1 MQRGYRLEIN
11 DVNNCIILS
20 KLRANTPSNS
30 QSRKPKKACN
40 QKYSDAC
47 VIALWHLH
55 HYILDNHI
63 FKEELKWMNLKI
75 KLLRENS
82 WFVQLWYLHEI
93 WFYKTSHF

>member
-47 VIALWHLH
+47 VIAL
-55 HYILDNHI
+55 
-63 FKEELKWMNLKI
+63 
-75 KLLRENS
+75 
-82 WFVQLWYLHEI
+82 
-93 WFYKTSHF
+93 